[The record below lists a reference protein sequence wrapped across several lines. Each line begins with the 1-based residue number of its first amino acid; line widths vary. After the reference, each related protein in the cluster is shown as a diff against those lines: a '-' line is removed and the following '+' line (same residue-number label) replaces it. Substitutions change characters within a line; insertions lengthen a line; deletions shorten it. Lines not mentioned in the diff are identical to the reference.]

1 MNIMQIKLI
10 EAEGRE
16 RAYRLRMPFRFGV
29 KTATHG
35 RQAIMRVRIRL
46 QDGREAEGYS
56 AEALGAKW
64 FDKDLALSD
73 DENHHQLR
81 KSLELASE
89 AYLSSPAAAPF
100 ALFADN
106 YDNHVAACGRLALN
120 PLIASY
126 GQSLVDRAILDALC
140 RALDI
145 SFYQAMRSNLVGLTP
160 HPVAPELDGFDIAT
174 LFHNAQP
181 ARSIDVRHTVGL
193 TDPIL
198 VSDIPADLRVT
209 DGLPQALEEVVE
221 TYANRYFKIKVGGNE
236 AEDLDRLTRIASV
249 LDRSEGTYRATLD
262 GNEQYPDAAAFADFY
277 AKLAEVPKLER
288 LLASI
293 LYVEQPINRKEAL
306 ARPVNAIAQ
315 TVPVIID
322 ESDGALSAFSQAR
335 ELGYTGVSS
344 KACKGIYK
352 SMINYARCQVW
363 NDGGEGTYFMS
374 AEDLTCEPGLAIQQ
388 DLALI
393 NLLGLTHVERNAH
406 HFIDGFGG
414 RPDSEALAFLS
425 AHPDLYHRQD
435 GGVRLRLEDGKFAI
449 GSLDCSGFGTGV
461 SPDFDALEPMP
472 PAAWP
477 KAIAGE
483 TAGND

>member
-29 KTATHG
+29 KTHG

-46 QDGREAEGYS
+46 QDGREAEGCS

-160 HPVAPELDGFDIAT
+160 HPVAPELDGFDMAS
-174 LFHNAQP
+174 LFHNPSMCAT
-181 ARSIDVRHTVGL
+181 RW
-193 TDPIL
+193 
-198 VSDIPADLRVT
+198 
-209 DGLPQALEEVVE
+209 GLPTPFLFLIFRQICGSPTACLK
-221 TYANRYFKIKVGGNE
+221 RWRKWS
-236 AEDLDRLTRIASV
+236 RPTRIALS
-249 LDRSEGTYRATLD
+249 RSRS
-262 GNEQYPDAAAFADFY
+262 AAM
-277 AKLAEVPKLER
+277 
-288 LLASI
+288 
-293 LYVEQPINRKEAL
+293 
-306 ARPVNAIAQ
+306 RPR
-315 TVPVIID
+315 T
-322 ESDGALSAFSQAR
+322 
-335 ELGYTGVSS
+335 
-344 KACKGIYK
+344 
-352 SMINYARCQVW
+352 W
-363 NDGGEGTYFMS
+363 
-374 AEDLTCEPGLAIQQ
+374 
-388 DLALI
+388 
-393 NLLGLTHVERNAH
+393 
-406 HFIDGFGG
+406 
-414 RPDSEALAFLS
+414 
-425 AHPDLYHRQD
+425 
-435 GGVRLRLEDGKFAI
+435 I
-449 GSLDCSGFGTGV
+449 G
-461 SPDFDALEPMP
+461 
-472 PAAWP
+472 
-477 KAIAGE
+477 
-483 TAGND
+483 